1 MFIFLTASI
10 YKVYQAEQLT
20 WTLLTDSR
28 TQHEYVDAIACEP
41 THEYTGAL
49 ILGQVIKLANGAFLR
64 GHGTYFDNSK
74 LIERV
79 GGVVERVNQLISVK
93 SIATRYFGEVRDIMV
108 VRAV

>member
-1 MFIFLTASI
+1 M
-10 YKVYQAEQLT
+10 
-20 WTLLTDSR
+20 R
-28 TQHEYVDAIACEP
+28 
-41 THEYTGAL
+41 
-49 ILGQVIKLANGAFLR
+49 
-64 GHGTYFDNSK
+64 HGTYFDNSK